1 MASNPKKI
9 KVALLLLNFKNK
21 KMEEKKK
28 KILVVDDDENLRL
41 ALTDKLT
48 IEGFDVVEAK
58 DGKEG
63 LDKAIATH
71 PDLILLDVMMPV
83 MNGLDMLKALRTDE
97 WGKKVKVIMLTVLE
111 NAESVAEAMS
121 GGSFTYLIKTS
132 LNAEGIVSKIK
143 EALKD

>member
-1 MASNPKKI
+1 
-9 KVALLLLNFKNK
+9 
-21 KMEEKKK
+21 MEEKKK